1 VAFVASLFIKAL
13 PLRNVAYVDADKEM
27 LRNSNQGAAEG
38 IYEGALSANGDSRH
52 PLPTGGAPEYLTHE
66 RESLNGES
74 PKSIERLLSD
84 LNLDEPDTYLND
96 IDGMSLEEL
105 EEQLPQA
112 QEALDAIDS
121 KLEELMGL
129 RDATLVCAASMA
141 ARLAALKQ
149 AGLLYGPIVNG
160 QSASR
165 GHEVASYHRSAHDD

>member
-1 VAFVASLFIKAL
+1 
-13 PLRNVAYVDADKEM
+13 M
-27 LRNSNQGAAEG
+27 
-38 IYEGALSANGDSRH
+38 
-52 PLPTGGAPEYLTHE
+52 T
-66 RESLNGES
+66 
-74 PKSIERLLSD
+74 
-84 LNLDEPDTYLND
+84 
-96 IDGMSLEEL
+96 LEEL
-105 EEQLPQA
+105 EGQIPQA

-165 GHEVASYHRSAHDD
+165 GLKVASHGSANDD